1 MSTDLLTQLAEYGR
15 HHRETQEPVQAREVA
30 HRGLRPVSRPR
41 PNFALRRAG
50 AALIAAALVTALIAV
65 PALLRGPEA
74 EGPAESVAS
83 TAPPES
89 PSSVTRTTL
98 GFEGGP
104 DGYTMV
110 HTLADGSLVALS
122 QMNVW
127 RSVDGGATWEEWYA
141 RDHEIDLLAVAP
153 DGAIVTVRNPNETA
167 EALGPGS
174 VVNGTP
180 EIHRYDPSTE
190 VWTVLPLPRPDLPE
204 PDLAPQAED
213 IDQCGLFGLQSWVDG
228 SSIAVGEQ
236 IVILGD
242 HRVVGDGI
250 CDEDFQF
257 LWASANGLD
266 WSLIPEIPIDG
277 YLTGLL
283 PNADQYVGYG
293 SSTPSYQGPGTPQP
307 QIWVSTDLD
316 SWVEWSLD
324 LSTLPQGAIVHYWP
338 EVAESSDGRSLTF
351 PVERYRPGL
360 DSSITDIDALRQWR
374 IDAGLPASPTDE
386 MSLAESLEFDGI
398 DFPLDDEELR
408 LLSGFYDVRE
418 PIGTLTLTSVDG
430 TDWEANYNP
439 G

>member
-1 MSTDLLTQLAEYGR
+1 
-15 HHRETQEPVQAREVA
+15 
-30 HRGLRPVSRPR
+30 
-41 PNFALRRAG
+41 
-50 AALIAAALVTALIAV
+50 
-65 PALLRGPEA
+65 
-74 EGPAESVAS
+74 
-83 TAPPES
+83 
-89 PSSVTRTTL
+89 
-98 GFEGGP
+98 
-104 DGYTMV
+104 
-110 HTLADGSLVALS
+110 
-122 QMNVW
+122 MNVW
-127 RSVDGGATWEEWYA
+127 RSIDGGATWEEWYA
-141 RDHEIDLLAVAP
+141 QDHEIDLLAVAP
-153 DGAIVTVRNPNETA
+153 DGAIVAVRNPNETT